1 MLIII
6 RQLKFEFKGVYKI
19 SCTCLFRFK
28 CIFPRNFHDY
38 EKFSAMTRSHETS
51 RVMDDV
57 MMDALGV
64 KVTPT
69 THLLTFQLQAVNIL
83 KTFSGLWKITHFW
96 RSHETSRVMDHVMID
111 ALSKCQT
118 TQLPLGSNNVC
129 IYGSLPSADIST
141 SDFWY
146 LPVATLPPHCD
157 WVSVK
162 AKMIRNI

>member
-96 RSHETSRVMDHVMID
+96 RPHETSRVMDHVIMD

-129 IYGSLPSADIST
+129 IYGSLLTFQHQTFGICQ
-141 SDFWY
+141 
-146 LPVATLPPHCD
+146 LPPSHLI
-157 WVSVK
+157 VTESQ
-162 AKMIRNI
+162 